1 MADAPVVRASGLF
14 KVFGR
19 HPAQAVERLRAG
31 ASRDELRSEGLTAAV
46 IDASFEVG
54 KGEIS
59 VVIGLSGSRQSTL
72 IRLVNGLLAPTAGSM
87 FVRDKDIAALHPKEL
102 RQVRQDR
109 VSMVFQHF
117 ALFPH
122 RTVGE
127 NADRKST
134 RLNSSH

>member
-54 KGEIS
+54 KGEIF
-59 VVIGLSGSRQSTL
+59 VVMGLSGSGKSTL
-72 IRLVNGLLAPTAGSM
+72 IRMVNGLLAA
-87 FVRDKDIAALHPKEL
+87 
-102 RQVRQDR
+102 
-109 VSMVFQHF
+109 
-117 ALFPH
+117 
-122 RTVGE
+122 
-127 NADRKST
+127 RKSVVWGKGVSV
-134 RLNSSH
+134 RVDLGGRP